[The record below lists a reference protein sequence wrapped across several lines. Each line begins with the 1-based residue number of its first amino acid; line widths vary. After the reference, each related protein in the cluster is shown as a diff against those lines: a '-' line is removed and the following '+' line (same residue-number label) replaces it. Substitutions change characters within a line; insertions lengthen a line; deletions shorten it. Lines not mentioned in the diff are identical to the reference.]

1 MNEYP
6 QDTFLID
13 NDLTIELISRRNDN
27 DKKIASF
34 KDEKNFHS
42 FMHWELKIDF
52 YYSYFTVNND
62 SNKQYQYTY
71 SISSAEAV

>member
-42 FMHWELKIDF
+42 FMH
-52 YYSYFTVNND
+52 
-62 SNKQYQYTY
+62 
-71 SISSAEAV
+71 